1 MDRGD
6 VFICY
11 FREALLRATE
21 KSNHR
26 ITIIELNDYFGM
38 SFHVP
43 KHLRPKVIDILI
55 DAGVLL
61 PNCPES
67 WKEFRVLE

>member
-6 VFICY
+6 IFIRY
-11 FREALLRATE
+11 FKEVLLRATE
-21 KSNHR
+21 GTGHR
-26 ITIIELNDYFGM
+26 ISIIKLNDYFGLT
-38 SFHVP
+38 FHIP